1 MGKRVGAQ
9 RKGRGGSSV
18 YTSSSHRFKA
28 GKHGIK
34 YTQTRDEKAKQKA
47 KVVKLV
53 HDPGRTAP
61 LAELE
66 YKDGS
71 KDLMIAPEGLQVNQE
86 LEISIKA
93 AIKPGNILQ
102 LSAIPEGTP
111 IYNIEGQPG
120 DGGKF
125 VRAGGTSATVV
136 SHGVKTVVQL
146 PSGQFKPFHP
156 DCRATIGVIAG
167 GGRREKPLAKAG
179 RKSKIV
185 RARGRKYPK
194 VSGVAM
200 NPANHPHGGG
210 SHQHVGG
217 PSSVSKHAPPGKKV
231 GRLSSK
237 RKRGKRRR

>member
-9 RKGRGGSSV
+9 RKGRGGSV
-18 YTSSSHRFKA
+18 YRSPSHRYKA
-28 GKHGIK
+28 GKDGIK
-34 YTQTRDEKAKQKA
+34 YTQIRGDKNKEKAR
-47 KVVKLV
+47 VSNLI

-61 LAELE
+61 VAEIE
-66 YKDGS
+66 YLDGS
-71 KDLMIAPEGLQVNQE
+71 KAMMIAPEGLQVNQE
-86 LEISIKA
+86 LEIGVRA
-93 AIKPGNILQ
+93 LIKPGNMMP

-167 GGRREKPLAKAG
+167 GGRKEKPIAKAG
-179 RKSKIV
+179 RKSKIA
-185 RARGRKYPK
+185 RSRGRKYPK

-210 SHQHVGG
+210 SHQHVGR
-217 PSSVSKHAPPGKKV
+217 PSTVSKHAPPGQKV

-237 RKRGKRRR
+237 KKKGKKRR